1 MAAEDQLVAR
11 FARDF
16 PRGTVLFTEGDAG
29 REMFVVRSGMV
40 GISKNVQG
48 VEKFLSTLGPGEFF
62 GEMSVLNGRPRTA
75 TATVLEDAQLLI
87 LDPKTFE
94 AMLRGNGEIALRM
107 IKKLAD
113 RLAEADVQIENLLL
127 RDPKSRVVHYL
138 LHAIEARG
146 KPEADGT
153 RVPLQI
159 ADLPATLGL
168 KPEQVKQSMQDLT
181 RAKVATFAVD
191 SVLVR
196 DVDKLRA
203 LKETSAAREKFG
215 DPHGTP

>member
-1 MAAEDQLVAR
+1 
-11 FARDF
+11 
-16 PRGTVLFTEGDAG
+16 
-29 REMFVVRSGMV
+29 
-40 GISKNVQG
+40 
-48 VEKFLSTLGPGEFF
+48 
-62 GEMSVLNGRPRTA
+62 MSVLNGRPRTA
-75 TATVLEDAQLLI
+75 TATVLEDAQLLT

-196 DVDKLRA
+196 DADKLRA
-203 LKETSAAREKFG
+203 LKETAAAREKFG

>member
-1 MAAEDQLVAR
+1 
-11 FARDF
+11 
-16 PRGTVLFTEGDAG
+16 
-29 REMFVVRSGMV
+29 MFVVRSGLV
-40 GISKNVQG
+40 GISKNVRG

-75 TATVLEDAQLLI
+75 TATVLEAAQLLV

-94 AMLRGNGEIALRM
+94 AMLRGNGEIAVRM

-113 RLAEADVQIENLLL
+113 RLAEADAQIENLLL
-127 RDPKSRVVHYL
+127 HDPSSRVVHYL
-138 LHAIEARG
+138 VHAIDARG
-146 KPEADGT
+146 KPEADGV
-153 RVPLQI
+153 RIALQI

-168 KPEQVKQSMQDLT
+168 TPEQVKQSMQVLT
-181 RAKVATFAVD
+181 WAKVATFAVD

-196 DVDKLRA
+196 DPPKLRE
-203 LKETSAAREKFG
+203 LKEASETREKFG